1 MSKQNNIYF
10 KDFST
15 AMDFFYDYGVEGI
28 VNYDFWEQVNGNNKF
43 TNYSIDFTMEGG
55 DPGYAKFVC
64 VLNKVPIYEIA
75 LLCEDMI
82 LQMFWYEFE
91 IIRPYIIDSGKD
103 VVKHYN
109 SLSSILRK
117 YQSGEIKMQT
127 NPFYFEFLKMYL
139 KLNKNT
145 VEEIMAMSVKGKQQT
160 DDWISLMNVKN
171 DYPIIDKNKNANIDL
186 LDKVLLN

>member
-15 AMDFFYDYGVEGI
+15 AMDFFYDYGVEEI
-28 VNYDFWEQVNGNNKF
+28 VNFNFWEQANGNEKI
-43 TNYSIDFTMEGG
+43 TNYNIDFAMEGG
-55 DPGYAKFVC
+55 DPGYVKFVC

-75 LLCEDMI
+75 LLCDDLI
-82 LQMFWYEFE
+82 LHMFWYEFE
-91 IIRPYIIDSGKD
+91 IIRPYIIDSRKD

-109 SLSSILRK
+109 VLSSIFRK
-117 YQSGEIKMQT
+117 YQSGEIKLQT

-139 KLNKNT
+139 ELNKST

-160 DDWISLMNVKN
+160 DDWRSLIDVKN
-171 DYPIIDKNKNANIDL
+171 DYPINDKDKNANIDL
-186 LDKVLLN
+186 LDKILLN